1 MAAARPV
8 GPDARPWRCW
18 VLKVTRLDTSLR
30 SNLVHGRFHPVGL
43 CAGAADRYFGS
54 FPKVGV
60 VVPAAAAWVLP
71 ELQDMARTLTT
82 TLDLPFELVHGISA
96 EPTSDGFLIY
106 LPSSAAPAA
115 AHGRPRWLTEC
126 KTHSDSVLDL
136 ACSPSGLDAALPVP
150 VLLTIG

>member
-1 MAAARPV
+1 MALLGAERWALHVWTQACAPTHRMM
-8 GPDARPWRCW
+8 G
-18 VLKVTRLDTSLR
+18 LTL
-30 SNLVHGRFHPVGL
+30 GL
-43 CAGAADRYFGS
+43 CARAADRYFGS

-115 AHGRPRWLTEC
+115 ALGRPC
-126 KTHSDSVLDL
+126 
-136 ACSPSGLDAALPVP
+136 
-150 VLLTIG
+150 